1 MQRVRFGLALDGERG
16 WHARD
21 ALGESTVGPLGFLS
35 LLEIQLGLTRVA
47 VSQSERV
54 VQWRACLAA
63 CRTGTRFYER
73 SFQADELG
81 TAATLLRWRDTW
93 IEHGWTGAAPTGATR
108 LADLAAVETA
118 ARGTLAPCLGERLR
132 EVAEALANRHVQIE
146 AVDLI
151 DPIED
156 FSHGWRAVLSRLPGV
171 KPPAPEEA
179 ACGTEGSF
187 LRALQEH
194 LRALSEGGVP
204 EKLPWGEDGTVRI
217 FRAETE
223 LAAAEWMAAE
233 IQRRPQDNRLIVS
246 EHDGALVDAAAMAF
260 DQPLQGLSDPSAFR
274 PSLQVLPLALRLI
287 WDPLDF
293 RALMQ
298 FLTHPIGPLP
308 RYARNRLAEKM
319 ASTPG
324 LGGTS
329 WSRALSDIDTHYGKR
344 GAQVVQDIALWLEHP
359 RFPTAQQAPLSA
371 VVDRARRLAEFFQ
384 KRLVDEDDIR
394 RVGAVAG
401 FRQCQAVQHSLESL
415 IAQGEARIGP
425 EALDKLV
432 SQATA
437 AGSENP
443 LMRAQAG
450 AGGQVKD
457 PAAVIEPF
465 DDVLW
470 WSMRAVPLIP
480 TYPWSR
486 SEREGLATVGV
497 ELPDTAR
504 LLERQARGWCYPI
517 FQARKRLTLILPAE
531 GDELHPMWL
540 TLAAILDRPVIE
552 SVESVLHSAA
562 PTEGITEVPRLPL
575 PARRRWWQVP
585 VGAIRGWQKYK
596 ASYSSLQNFIYNPYQ
611 WALSYPAQLKASALL
626 TLPSD
631 SQLYGSLAHRA
642 VERLYRQPEAL
653 GWSVE
658 QVRAWFD
665 RTLDGI
671 LIEEG
676 AVLFMPGRSAD
687 REALRQRVRRAL
699 GELHRQLQAAGAQ
712 RVEPEKSLEA
722 DTPLGTLAGNSDLLV
737 SLAGNAQ
744 VVIDMKWSG
753 TGWYR
758 DHLKAQSHIQLAIYA
773 RMVERNTSN
782 WPAVAYFILRD
793 AQLLPTAEG
802 IFPGTSPVVVPGS
815 STALVWEKL
824 ETTWRW
830 RREQIEAGRLELV
843 LEDVE
848 PTPESAPPAQALTM
862 EPPNERFNPFVYL
875 AGWGADA

>member
-1 MQRVRFGLALDGERG
+1 
-16 WHARD
+16 
-21 ALGESTVGPLGFLS
+21 
-35 LLEIQLGLTRVA
+35 
-47 VSQSERV
+47 
-54 VQWRACLAA
+54 
-63 CRTGTRFYER
+63 
-73 SFQADELG
+73 
-81 TAATLLRWRDTW
+81 
-93 IEHGWTGAAPTGATR
+93 
-108 LADLAAVETA
+108 
-118 ARGTLAPCLGERLR
+118 
-132 EVAEALANRHVQIE
+132 
-146 AVDLI
+146 
-151 DPIED
+151 
-156 FSHGWRAVLSRLPGV
+156 
-171 KPPAPEEA
+171 
-179 ACGTEGSF
+179 
-187 LRALQEH
+187 
-194 LRALSEGGVP
+194 
-204 EKLPWGEDGTVRI
+204 
-217 FRAETE
+217 
-223 LAAAEWMAAE
+223 
-233 IQRRPQDNRLIVS
+233 
-246 EHDGALVDAAAMAF
+246 
-260 DQPLQGLSDPSAFR
+260 
-274 PSLQVLPLALRLI
+274 
-287 WDPLDF
+287 
-293 RALMQ
+293 
-298 FLTHPIGPLP
+298 
-308 RYARNRLAEKM
+308 
-319 ASTPG
+319 
-324 LGGTS
+324 
-329 WSRALSDIDTHYGKR
+329 
-344 GAQVVQDIALWLEHP
+344 
-359 RFPTAQQAPLSA
+359 
-371 VVDRARRLAEFFQ
+371 
-384 KRLVDEDDIR
+384 
-394 RVGAVAG
+394 
-401 FRQCQAVQHSLESL
+401 LESL

-457 PAAVIEPF
+457 PAAVIESF
-465 DDVLW
+465 DEVLW

-504 LLERQARGWCYPI
+504 LLERQARGWCCPI
-517 FQARKRLTLILPAE
+517 FQARKRLTLMLPAE
-531 GDELHPMWL
+531 GEELHPMWL

-552 SVESVLHSAA
+552 AVESVLQTAA
-562 PTEGITEVPRLPL
+562 PTDGITEVPRRPL

-671 LIEEG
+671 LLEEG

-699 GELHRQLQAAGAQ
+699 GELHRQLQAAGAL

-737 SLAGNAQ
+737 SLAGNDQ

-793 AQLLPTAEG
+793 AQLLPTAQG

-830 RREQIEAGRLELV
+830 RREQIEAGHLELV
-843 LEDVE
+843 LEDVD
-848 PTPESAPPAQALTM
+848 PTPESAPPPQALTM

>member
-1 MQRVRFGLALDGERG
+1 VQLVRFGLSLDGERG
-16 WHARD
+16 WPARD
-21 ALGESTVGPLGFLS
+21 ALGESTVGPLGFLT
-35 LLEIQLGLTRVA
+35 LIEIQLGLTRLA
-47 VSQSERV
+47 VSESERV
-54 VQWRACLAA
+54 VQWRACLSA
-63 CRTGTRFYER
+63 CRTGSRFYER
-73 SFQADELG
+73 SFQTDELG
-81 TAATLLRWRDTW
+81 TAATLLHWRDTW
-93 IEHGWTGAAPTGATR
+93 IEHGWRGATPTGATR

-118 ARGTLAPCLGERLR
+118 TRGKLAPCLGERLR
-132 EVAEALANRHVQIE
+132 EVAAMLPQRPVQIE
-146 AVDLI
+146 VVELL
-151 DPIED
+151 DPLED
-156 FSHGWRAVLSRLPGV
+156 FSHAWRAVFSRLPCV
-171 KPPAPEEA
+171 KPPVSEA
-179 ACGTEGSF
+179 AVCGADGSF

-194 LRALSEGGVP
+194 LRALGKGGRP
-204 EKLPWGEDGTVRI
+204 EKLPWREDGSVRI
-217 FRAETE
+217 VRAETG
-223 LAAAEWMAAE
+223 LAAAEWVAAE
-233 IQRRPQDNRLIVS
+233 IQRRPQDDRLIVS

-308 RYARNRLAEKM
+308 RYARSRLAQKI

-329 WSRALSDIDTHYGKR
+329 WSRALSEIHAHYGNR
-344 GAQVVQDIALWLEHP
+344 GPQVVRDIALWLEHP
-359 RFPTAQQAPLSA
+359 RFPTAQRAPLSA

-384 KRLVDEDDIR
+384 QRLVDEDDIR

-401 FRQCQAVQHSLESL
+401 FRQCQAVQHSLELL
-415 IAQGEARIGP
+415 IEQHEERIGP

-432 SQATA
+432 SQSTA
-437 AGSENP
+437 AGTDNP

-457 PAAVIEPF
+457 PAAAIEPF

-480 TYPWSR
+480 AYPWSR
-486 SEREGLATVGV
+486 SEREALSTVGV
-497 ELPDTAR
+497 ELPDIAR
-504 LLERQARGWCYPI
+504 LLERQARGWCCPI
-517 FQARKRLTLILPAE
+517 LQARKHLTLILPAE
-531 GDELHPMWL
+531 GEELHPMWL

-552 SVESVLHSAA
+552 SVESVLQSAA
-562 PTEGITEVPRLPL
+562 PTQGIAEVPCRPL

-585 VGAIRGWQKYK
+585 RGAIRGWQKYD
-596 ASYSSLQNFIYNPYQ
+596 ASYSSLQSFIYNPYQ
-611 WALSYPAQLKASALL
+611 WALSYPGQLKASALL

-665 RTLDGI
+665 ATLDGI

-699 GELHRQLQAAGAQ
+699 GELHRHLQAAGAQ
-712 RVEPEKSLEA
+712 RVEPEKALKA
-722 DTPLGTLAGNSDLLV
+722 DTPLGTLAGDTDLLV
-737 SLAGNAQ
+737 SLAGNDQ
-744 VVIDMKWSG
+744 VVVDMKWSG
-753 TGWYR
+753 TRWHR
-758 DHLKAQSHIQLAIYA
+758 DHLKSQSHIQLAIYA

-793 AQLLPTAEG
+793 AQLLPTTAG
-802 IFPGTSPVVVPGS
+802 VFPGTSPVIVPGS
-815 STALVWEKL
+815 STALVWAKL

-830 RREQIEAGRLELV
+830 RREQIEAGDLELA

-848 PTPESAPPAQALTM
+848 PTPESVPPAQALTM
-862 EPPNERFNPFVYL
+862 EPSNERFNPFVYL